1 VPITFCSMMDFLA
14 NPQIRIIFQLLLAVL
29 LGGLVGFEREYQKRA
44 AGLRTH
50 SLVCLGATLF
60 TVISLESFV
69 SWLDKSGVSFDPSRV
84 IAAIVLG
91 VGFIGA
97 GLIIFRRFRIEGLT
111 TAAGIW
117 VVAAIGVA
125 IGVQLYLVAIFTA
138 FLTLG
143 ILTGLRLLEEKVFG
157 KEE

>member
-1 VPITFCSMMDFLA
+1 MSFLL
-14 NPQIRIIFQLLLAVL
+14 NSQIQIIIQLLLAVI
-29 LGGLVGFEREYQKRA
+29 LGTLVGFEREFQKRA
-44 AGLRTH
+44 AGLKTH

-60 TVISLESFV
+60 TIVSLEVFKLFS
-69 SWLDKSGVSFDPSRV
+69 DKSGVSFDPSKV
-84 IAAIVLG
+84 ISSIVMG

-97 GLIIFRRFRIEGLT
+97 GLIIYRRFKVEGLT

-125 IGVQLYLVAIFTA
+125 IGIKMYLEAIFTT

-143 ILTGLRLLEEKVFG
+143 VLTLFKVIEEKILKI
-157 KEE
+157 KEK

>member
-1 VPITFCSMMDFLA
+1 MDFLL
-14 NPQIRIIFQLLLAVL
+14 NPQVQIICQLLLAAF
-29 LGGLVGFEREYQKRA
+29 LGGIVGLEREYQKRA

-50 SLVCLGATLF
+50 SLVCLGSALF
-60 TVISLESFV
+60 TIISLEAFGP
-69 SWLDKSGVSFDPSRV
+69 WLNQDGISFDPSRI
-84 IAAIVLG
+84 IAAVVMG

-97 GLIIFRRFRIEGLT
+97 GLIVFRRFKIEGLT

-125 IGVQLYLVAIFTA
+125 VGTKLYLIAIFTA

-143 ILTGLRLLEEKVFG
+143 ILTTLRLFEEKVLK

>member
-1 VPITFCSMMDFLA
+1 MDFLV
-14 NPQIRIIFQLLLAVL
+14 NPQIRIIFQLLLAAL
-29 LGGLVGFEREYQKRA
+29 LGGLVGFEREYRKRA

-60 TVISLESFV
+60 TIISLEAFV
-69 SWLDKSGVSFDPSRV
+69 TWLDKAGVSFDPSRV
-84 IAAIVLG
+84 VSAIVLG

-97 GLIIFRRFRIEGLT
+97 GLIIYRRFRIEGLT
-111 TAAGIW
+111 TAAGMW

-125 IGVQLYLVAIFTA
+125 IGVQLYLVAIFAA

-143 ILTGLRLLEEKVFG
+143 VLAGLRVLEEKVL
-157 KEE
+157 KREE

>member
-1 VPITFCSMMDFLA
+1 MDFLL
-14 NPQIRIIFQLLLAVL
+14 NPQVRIICQLLLAAI

-50 SLVCLGATLF
+50 SLVCIGATLF
-60 TVISLESFV
+60 TIISLEAFG
-69 SWLDKSGVSFDPSRV
+69 SWLDKTGVSFDPSR
-84 IAAIVLG
+84 ILAAIVMG

-97 GLIIFRRFRIEGLT
+97 GLIIYRRFRIEGLT

-117 VVAAIGVA
+117 VVAAIGMA
-125 IGVQLYLVAIFTA
+125 IGVQFYLIAIFTA
-138 FLTLG
+138 LLTLA
-143 ILTGLRLLEEKVFG
+143 ILTGLRLLEEKIFG